1 MCGGVYHQQWIEWR
15 ESKRQK
21 PKELMMSR
29 ELKQQ
34 ATLTQWVWAM
44 ARPIVMGE
52 RISRGGNKLMKKQS
66 KGRRYAR
73 LHMTCMIESL
83 FCQRAAW
90 ISVPTSD
97 DTFSLL
103 LFFFGFIVHF
113 FLDFF
118 IPPLFIIIFLPSL
131 FLYPLFSFDLFYQS
145 AISGITSILQ
155 VWLWNIIWFISPR
168 PKALA
173 AARQLCVCCCN
184 WVVAS

>member
-1 MCGGVYHQQWIEWR
+1 VCGGVYHQQWIEWR

-90 ISVPTSD
+90 ISVPTASD

-103 LFFFGFIVHF
+103 LFFSGFIVHF
-113 FLDFF
+113 FLDF
-118 IPPLFIIIFLPSL
+118 SSHL
-131 FLYPLFSFDLFYQS
+131 FLLSFSFHLCSYTPFF
-145 AISGITSILQ
+145 
-155 VWLWNIIWFISPR
+155 VWFILLECHIRYYINSSSLNV
-168 PKALA
+168 KYYLVHFSA
-173 AARQLCVCCCN
+173 AKGAGCCPA
-184 WVVAS
+184 VVRLLL